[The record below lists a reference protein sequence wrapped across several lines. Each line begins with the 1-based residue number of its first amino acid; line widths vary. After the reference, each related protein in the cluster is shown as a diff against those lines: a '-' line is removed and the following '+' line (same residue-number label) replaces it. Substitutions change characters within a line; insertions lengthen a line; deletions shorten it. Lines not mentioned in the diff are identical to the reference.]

1 MADSYEEVRSIA
13 AEVAL
18 IEEMKDVRE
27 VGEQNRGPEIDK
39 YKARAHS
46 PKSKNHEWCGF
57 FVYWCLSEAANRI
70 GVCLPFIPE
79 KLWSGYKLT
88 KWAEANPY
96 SIVRERPAYPGD
108 IYVMNNGHIGIVV
121 AEGHGDILDT
131 VDGNQSQKGKGRSL
145 KKRTRNIADMRVLI
159 RI

>member
-1 MADSYEEVRSIA
+1 MADSYEEVRRLA

-18 IEEMKDVRE
+18 LEEMKGVYE

-39 YKARAHS
+39 YKKRAHS

-57 FVYWCLSEAANRI
+57 FVYYCLSEAANRI
-70 GVCLPFIPE
+70 GISLPFIPE

-88 KWAEANPY
+88 KWANAYPY
-96 SIVRERPAYPGD
+96 CIVRERPAYPGD

-121 AEGHGDILDT
+121 EEGHGDILQT
-131 VDGNQSQKGKGRSL
+131 VDGNQSQKGKGKSL
-145 KKRTRNIADMRVLI
+145 LRRTRNIADMRVLI